1 VKLNNTVMMG
11 RLPGF
16 LLYMGVVAEAKLV
29 VLNQDELLLSRD
41 PLEVDVWRVAR
52 EADIVNS
59 TEIPSDECPGVNDE
73 LLTFQYFVLEN
84 GIEVPK
90 LQQIQKVLDVFID
103 TMQLTN
109 AREKWVQGSVII
121 RPYLNCFEQG
131 EEFLVNALA
140 KDHLRP
146 PSVLPYNFSVPVE
159 EVNTWGQYG
168 QPAYIDEVFFK
179 GQVKDGFFIEA
190 GADDF
195 ETDSNTLLFEL
206 QHNWTG
212 ILVEPNPT
220 IFPKGFSKQR
230 KVWGSSTCLAI
241 QPRPHVSPFSQ
252 KVTMGG
258 MAGLVSEADEQSYD
272 MQCFPLYSLILA
284 TGNRTVNYLSL
295 DIEGAEFLVLKTIP
309 WDKVDIEVISLET
322 NHVGEVFPGSQ
333 REVREYLEE
342 RGYVMAATVEIDD
355 IFVRRDLYE
364 GKYSPDPE
372 GETRYLSAGGSCVLS
387 SSWKIEELQYVIQYY
402 TQDRLFRIE
411 L

>member
-1 VKLNNTVMMG
+1 
-11 RLPGF
+11 
-16 LLYMGVVAEAKLV
+16 V
-29 VLNQDELLLSRD
+29 VLDEADLVLSRD
-41 PLEVDVWRVAR
+41 PWEIDVWRIAQ

-59 TEIPSDECPGVNDE
+59 TEVPSEECPGVADE
-73 LLTFQYFVLEN
+73 LITFQYFVLKDGVEL
-84 GIEVPK
+84 PRQ
-90 LQQIQKVLDVFID
+90 QQIQKVVDVFID
-103 TMQLTN
+103 SMQLTN
-109 AREKWVQGSVII
+109 ARETWVQGSVII
-121 RPYLNCFEQG
+121 RPYLNCFEQ
-131 EEFLVNALA
+131 EAEFLSNALA

-146 PSVLPYNFSVPVE
+146 PSTLPYNFSVPVE

-168 QPAYIDEVFFK
+168 QPAYIDEVFFRGQLK
-179 GQVKDGFFIEA
+179 GGFFIEA

-206 QHNWTG
+206 KHNWTG

-241 QPRPHVSPFSQ
+241 QPRPHISPFSQ

-258 MAGLVSEADEQSYD
+258 MAGLVSQADEQSYD

-295 DIEGAEFLVLKTIP
+295 DIEGAEFQVLQTIP

-322 NHVGEVFPGSQ
+322 NHAGEVFPGSQ
-333 REVREYLEE
+333 KEVRQYLEE
-342 RGYVMAATVEIDD
+342 RGYVLAGTVEIDD

-364 GKYSPDPE
+364 GRYAPDPE
-372 GETRYLSAGGSCVLS
+372 GETRYLPAGGSCALA
-387 SSWKIEELQYVIQYY
+387 SSWKIAELQTVIQYF
-402 TQDRLFRIE
+402 TQDRMFRIE

>member
-1 VKLNNTVMMG
+1 MPKGGTLLTLLVLVFVPSFHAQVYVNLEDISSPDFDVSAFARRVSSEGTIVGRRFENT
-11 RLPGF
+11 
-16 LLYMGVVAEAKLV
+16 
-29 VLNQDELLLSRD
+29 S
-41 PLEVDVWRVAR
+41 
-52 EADIVNS
+52 
-59 TEIPSDECPGVNDE
+59 CPGVKNKIEEFEYFVIEDE
-73 LLTFQYFVLEN
+73 LEGDEGERNIFELVTLMD
-84 GIEVPK
+84 I
-90 LQQIQKVLDVFID
+90 VLDTDKVVNKLEPWISAEV
-103 TMQLTN
+103 L
-109 AREKWVQGSVII
+109 I

-131 EEFLVNALA
+131 EEFLINALA

-146 PSVLPYNFSVPVE
+146 PSILPYNFSVPVE

-206 QHNWTG
+206 HHNWTG

>member
-1 VKLNNTVMMG
+1 MTKV
-11 RLPGF
+11 
-16 LLYMGVVAEAKLV
+16 
-29 VLNQDELLLSRD
+29 
-41 PLEVDVWRVAR
+41 VDV
-52 EADIVNS
+52 
-59 TEIPSDECPGVNDE
+59 T
-73 LLTFQYFVLEN
+73 Q
-84 GIEVPK
+84 
-90 LQQIQKVLDVFID
+90 D
-103 TMQLTN
+103 TMQVTN
-109 AREKWVQGSVII
+109 IREPWVRGSVLI
-121 RPYLNCFEQG
+121 RPYLNCFEQ
-131 EEFLVNALA
+131 EDNFVIEALRN
-140 KDHLRP
+140 DHLRP
-146 PSVLPYNFSVPVE
+146 PSTERYNFSNQE
-159 EVNTWGQYG
+159 NNNQVNVFGQFG
-168 QPAYIDEVFFK
+168 QPVYLDMVVFK
-179 GQVKDGFFIEA
+179 GLRDGFFIEA

-206 QHNWTG
+206 QRGWTG

-220 IFPKGFSKQR
+220 IFPKGFSKHR

-372 GETRYLSAGGSCVLS
+372 GETRYLSAG
-387 SSWKIEELQYVIQYY
+387 
-402 TQDRLFRIE
+402 
-411 L
+411 

>member
-1 VKLNNTVMMG
+1 MQGSLAATI
-11 RLPGF
+11 LQ
-16 LLYMGVVAEAKLV
+16 LLAVSEAKLV
-29 VLNQDELLLSRD
+29 VLDEADLVLSRD
-41 PLEVDVWRVAR
+41 PWEIDVWRIAQ

-59 TEIPSDECPGVNDE
+59 TEVPSEECPGVADE
-73 LLTFQYFVLEN
+73 LITFQYFVLKDGVEL
-84 GIEVPK
+84 PRQ
-90 LQQIQKVLDVFID
+90 QQIQKVVDVFID
-103 TMQLTN
+103 SMQLTN
-109 AREKWVQGSVII
+109 ARETWVQGSVII
-121 RPYLNCFEQG
+121 RPYLNCFEQ
-131 EEFLVNALA
+131 EAEFLSNALA

-146 PSVLPYNFSVPVE
+146 PSTLPYNFSVPVE

-168 QPAYIDEVFFK
+168 QPAYIDEVFFRGQLK
-179 GQVKDGFFIEA
+179 GGFFIEA

-206 QHNWTG
+206 KHNWTG

-241 QPRPHVSPFSQ
+241 QPRPHISPFSQ

-258 MAGLVSEADEQSYD
+258 MAGLVSQADEQSYD

-295 DIEGAEFLVLKTIP
+295 DIEGAEFQVLQTIP

-322 NHVGEVFPGSQ
+322 NHAGEVFPGSQ
-333 REVREYLEE
+333 KEVRQYLEE
-342 RGYVMAATVEIDD
+342 RGYVLAGTVEIDD

-364 GKYSPDPE
+364 GRYAPDPE
-372 GETRYLSAGGSCVLS
+372 GETRYLPAGGSCALA
-387 SSWKIEELQYVIQYY
+387 SSWKIAELQTVIQYF
-402 TQDRLFRIE
+402 TQDRMFRIE

>member
-1 VKLNNTVMMG
+1 MPKGGTLLTFLVLVFVPSFHAQVYVNLEDISSPDFDVSAFARRVSSEGTIVGRRFENT
-11 RLPGF
+11 
-16 LLYMGVVAEAKLV
+16 
-29 VLNQDELLLSRD
+29 S
-41 PLEVDVWRVAR
+41 
-52 EADIVNS
+52 
-59 TEIPSDECPGVNDE
+59 CPGVKNKIEEFEYFVIEDE
-73 LLTFQYFVLEN
+73 LEGDEGERNIFELVTLMD
-84 GIEVPK
+84 I
-90 LQQIQKVLDVFID
+90 VLDTD
-103 TMQLTN
+103 
-109 AREKWVQGSVII
+109 KVINKLEPWISAEVLI

-131 EEFLVNALA
+131 EEFLINALA
-140 KDHLRP
+140 NDHLRP

-295 DIEGAEFLVLKTIP
+295 DIEGAEFLVLQTIP

>member
-1 VKLNNTVMMG
+1 MK
-11 RLPGF
+11 
-16 LLYMGVVAEAKLV
+16 
-29 VLNQDELLLSRD
+29 D
-41 PLEVDVWRVAR
+41 
-52 EADIVNS
+52 
-59 TEIPSDECPGVNDE
+59 
-73 LLTFQYFVLEN
+73 
-84 GIEVPK
+84 GIEVPR
-90 LQQIQKVLDVFID
+90 LQQIQKVVDVFID
-103 TMQLTN
+103 AMQLTN
-109 AREKWVQGSVII
+109 AKESWVQGSVII
-121 RPYLNCFEQG
+121 RPYLNCFEQDA
-131 EEFLVNALA
+131 EFLSNALA

-146 PSVLPYNFSVPVE
+146 PSTLPYNFSVPVE

-179 GQVKDGFFIEA
+179 GQLKDGFFIEA

-206 QHNWTG
+206 KHNWTG

-220 IFPKGFSKQR
+220 IFPKGFSRQR

-241 QPRPHVSPFSQ
+241 QPRPHISPFSQ

-258 MAGLVSEADEQSYD
+258 MAGLASQPDEQTYD

-295 DIEGAEFLVLKTIP
+295 DIEGAEFLVLQTIP

-342 RGYVMAATVEIDD
+342 RGYVLAATVEIDD

-364 GKYSPDPE
+364 GKYAPDPE
-372 GETRYLSAGGSCVLS
+372 GESRYLSEGGSCVLG
-387 SSWKIEELQYVIQYY
+387 SSWKIEELQYMIQYY
-402 TQDRLFRIE
+402 TQDRMFRVE

>member
-1 VKLNNTVMMG
+1 
-11 RLPGF
+11 
-16 LLYMGVVAEAKLV
+16 
-29 VLNQDELLLSRD
+29 
-41 PLEVDVWRVAR
+41 
-52 EADIVNS
+52 
-59 TEIPSDECPGVNDE
+59 
-73 LLTFQYFVLEN
+73 
-84 GIEVPK
+84 
-90 LQQIQKVLDVFID
+90 
-103 TMQLTN
+103 
-109 AREKWVQGSVII
+109 
-121 RPYLNCFEQG
+121 
-131 EEFLVNALA
+131 
-140 KDHLRP
+140 
-146 PSVLPYNFSVPVE
+146 
-159 EVNTWGQYG
+159 
-168 QPAYIDEVFFK
+168 
-179 GQVKDGFFIEA
+179 
-190 GADDF
+190 
-195 ETDSNTLLFEL
+195 
-206 QHNWTG
+206 
-212 ILVEPNPT
+212 
-220 IFPKGFSKQR
+220 
-230 KVWGSSTCLAI
+230 
-241 QPRPHVSPFSQ
+241 
-252 KVTMGG
+252 
-258 MAGLVSEADEQSYD
+258 